1 MIYLRYQQP
10 IAAGVAA
17 YARAENL
24 VHSHNPGPFSELDP
38 KSISFSPRYTAD
50 PATDQLNLQ
59 LGVTWTHCNMRMF
72 VNNALNSHPVLQR
85 NADSGSSSLIYAYT
99 FRPRTIGITSTWNF

>member
-10 IAAGVAA
+10 IAAGVDA

-59 LGVTWTHCNMRMF
+59 LGATWAHCDLRMF
-72 VNNALNSHPVLQR
+72 LNNALNSHPVLQR

-99 FRPRTIGITSTWNF
+99 FRPRTIGITSTWIF

>member
-1 MIYLRYQQP
+1 MIRNSPYKNRGRTRDGLL
-10 IAAGVAA
+10 
-17 YARAENL
+17 E
-24 VHSHNPGPFSELDP
+24 SPGCAVRPFSELDP

-59 LGVTWTHCNMRMF
+59 LGVTWTHCDMRMF

-99 FRPRTIGITSTWNF
+99 FLPRTIGITSTWNY